1 RRPRERLGRQR
12 SRGNRGNAGNTAVPA
27 KPPVDT
33 PQD

>member
-1 RRPRERLGRQR
+1 RERLGRQR

-27 KPPVDT
+27 KPQVDT

>member
-1 RRPRERLGRQR
+1 RPRERLGRQR